1 MSQKSIDVILPFL
14 RPIAHLLV
22 GPAITEVSSRTRG
35 LLAGRRSIRPARIH
49 GAAAAGGAEPR
60 LRLGPMGDAMER
72 ISGPCNRWLWIVVPI
87 VLCVPG
93 SSAQEK
99 KGGEGAVPVPG
110 AVARWNFHVGVSRDV
125 VEEVSGE
132 HARIEGAIYSVPGPV
147 GDALQFDGYTGAL
160 HGKSL
165 DALADPSNTT
175 IVCWLQ
181 LEAYP
186 WNEVPI
192 LDQQDQQRG
201 LFFGLDGE
209 GHLLARLGGGNAR
222 SGVASTAV
230 VPLRTWTLVTLTIDP
245 ERHLTFTIGG
255 QASSSEG
262 VGPSSRPSGAE
273 SSVLAEGGLLIGHVR
288 RPLLPGP
295 ASMIHPQL
303 PIEYALEGSLGG
315 LAVYGRALTSRDIGT
330 LLAQA
335 DKRLLTALPWPK
347 FPRGEGD
354 PQAFGAFYTTLH
366 FDRAWDR
373 SRRVGPDSDVVV
385 RFDSAP
391 TQLVF
396 WQGNSYVPAWVTENN
411 RWYTDEFMEIY
422 GHPRCPDGE
431 DCEPMSDKQVRY
443 SHVRILEST
452 PARAVVHWR
461 YALSEVEKYGVA
473 DAATPTDWGDW
484 ADEYW
489 TVYPDGIAVRRSV
502 LWSTAAE
509 RDKAEFQESIVLIPP
524 GETPEDNLYFDALT
538 FANLEGAARTYRW
551 QPKIAKGL
559 ALPRGPESF
568 PEPRDAVI
576 QWVNL
581 KSEWKPFQV
590 AWGNDVTF
598 GAYNGES
605 SMSSFE
611 WWNHWPVAQIASSG
625 RPALAADRA
634 GHTSVSHIYGP
645 VYEHGEQSI
654 SKILL
659 TGLTRSSA
667 TQLVP
672 VAASWRNPARLELG
686 DGTVAPYDA
695 AQRAYI
701 LPAIDPRVL
710 RMVLHASAMSPAV
723 HPAFVVPGWRG
734 GAELKVVSGSDSSAQ
749 ARVGYL
755 NELKGSSLIVYLPVA
770 ATGDVV
776 LELRPK

>member
-1 MSQKSIDVILPFL
+1 MKRNSNAAFCETVEPGGSP
-14 RPIAHLLV
+14 R
-22 GPAITEVSSRTRG
+22 SR
-35 LLAGRRSIRPARIH
+35 
-49 GAAAAGGAEPR
+49 
-60 LRLGPMGDAMER
+60 
-72 ISGPCNRWLWIVVPI
+72 PCNRWLRIVA
-87 VLCVPG
+87 LSAMTVPG
-93 SSAQEK
+93 ISPQEIK
-99 KGGEGAVPVPG
+99 ADQGAMPVQG
-110 AVARWNFHVGVSRDV
+110 VVARWNFHIGPSRDV
-125 VEEVSGE
+125 VEELSGE
-132 HARIEGAIYSVPGPV
+132 HAQIEGTIYPVTGPV

-165 DALADPSNTT
+165 DALTHPSSTT

-186 WNEVPI
+186 WNELPI
-192 LDQQDQQRG
+192 LDQQDQRSG
-201 LFFGLDGE
+201 LFFGLDAE
-209 GHLLARLGGGNAR
+209 GHVLARLGGGNTGNSA
-222 SGVASTAV
+222 ASTDV
-230 VPLRTWTLVTLTIDP
+230 VPLRTWTLVTLMIDK

-255 QASSSEG
+255 HASSSQG
-262 VGPSSRPSGAE
+262 LGPPAGASGAG
-273 SSVLAEGGLLIGHVR
+273 SLVTAAGGLVIGHVR

-295 ASMIHPQL
+295 SSMIHPQL
-303 PIEYALEGSLGG
+303 PIEYALQGSLGG
-315 LAVYGRALTSRDIGT
+315 LAVYGRALTSRDIDT

-335 DKRLLTALPWPK
+335 DKRLLTAIPWPT
-347 FPRGEGD
+347 FPRGQGGD
-354 PQAFGAFYTTLH
+354 RPAFGAFYTTLQ
-366 FDRAWDR
+366 FDRVWDR

-385 RFDSAP
+385 RFDGAA

-411 RWYTDEFMEIY
+411 RWYTDEFMEVY

-461 YALSEVEKYGVA
+461 YALSEVEKYGIA
-473 DAATPTDWGDW
+473 DAPAPGDWGDW

-489 TVYPDGIAVRRSV
+489 TVYPDGVAVRRSV

-509 RDKAEFQESIVLIPP
+509 RAKAEFQESIVLIPP
-524 GETPEDNLYFDALT
+524 GETPEDSLYFDALT
-538 FANLEGAARTYRW
+538 FANLEGAASTYRW
-551 QPKIAKGL
+551 QPKTVKGL

-568 PEPRDAVI
+568 PEPKDAVI

-598 GAYNGES
+598 AAYNGES
-605 SMSSFE
+605 SISSFE

-625 RPALAADRA
+625 RPALAADRP
-634 GHTSVSHIYGP
+634 GHTSVSHIYWP
-645 VYEHGEQSI
+645 IYEQDEQRI

-672 VAASWRNPARLELG
+672 VAASWRNPARLELSG
-686 DGTVAPYDA
+686 GTVVPYDA

-701 LPAIDPRVL
+701 LPASDARAL
-710 RMVLHASAMSPAV
+710 RMTLHASARSPAV

-734 GAELKVVSGSDSSAQ
+734 AAELKVVSGADSSPEAS
-749 ARVGYL
+749 VGYL
-755 NELKGSSLIVYLPVA
+755 NELKGSSLVIYLPVT

-776 LELRPK
+776 LELRAK